1 MKKFMVLYM
10 ASGPEFEKMK
20 QSSTPDRQKEGME
33 AWKKWM
39 NDNKASIVE
48 GGAPLGKTKRV
59 DLNGASDTKN
69 EVGGYSVVQAELH
82 DASTKIFGKDHPFL
96 QMPGAWIEI
105 VEIMPIPEM

>member
-59 DLNGASDTKN
+59 DSTEPQTQKTRL
-69 EVGGYSVVQAELH
+69 EVTRLYRPNRMRRPRSYSAKTIHFCECPAH
-82 DASTKIFGKDHPFL
+82 G
-96 QMPGAWIEI
+96 
-105 VEIMPIPEM
+105 